1 MDPALIDRLTA
12 EAANDGIQQLVVGA
26 VVRHCGKVLLLQ
38 RPEDDFMGGIWE
50 LPSGKV
56 EAGETLDRALI
67 REVTEETGLDVTVVG
82 AYLGSFDYRSGSGKP
97 SRQFNFAVDVDAPEP
112 VQLQE
117 HDAYAWTALTDDPPV
132 TDAVRQILHAYQVT
146 QAERR

>member
-1 MDPALIDRLTA
+1 MNRMDAELVERLTT

-26 VVRHCGKVLLLQ
+26 VVHHEGKVLLLQ

-56 EAGETLDRALI
+56 EAGESLDQALI
-67 REVTEETGLDVTVVG
+67 REVAEETALDVT
-82 AYLGSFDYRSGSGKP
+82 ALRTYLGSFDYRSGSGRA
-97 SRQFNFAVDVDAPEP
+97 SRQFNFAVDVKNPDS

-117 HDAYAWTALTDDPPV
+117 HDAYTWTEPKDEPPV
-132 TDAVRQILHAYQVT
+132 TDAVQQVLAT
-146 QAERR
+146 YRAV